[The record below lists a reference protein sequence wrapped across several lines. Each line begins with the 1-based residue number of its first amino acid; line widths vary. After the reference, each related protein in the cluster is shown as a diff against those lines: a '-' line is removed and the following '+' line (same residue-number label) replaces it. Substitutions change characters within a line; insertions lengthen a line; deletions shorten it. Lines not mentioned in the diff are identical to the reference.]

1 MALKISNFNIVQGG
15 FHLTASLPSLEAGIY
30 AVIGPSGA
38 GKSSLLAAL
47 GGFMPLQ
54 SGAISWMGRDI
65 TFLAP
70 DKRPMAMLFQDNNLF
85 PHLSAA
91 RNISLALTSRAKLS
105 TGQAEQVEAALMRVG
120 LAGSG
125 AKKPAQL
132 SGGEQSRVAL
142 ARVLLQDKPVLLVD
156 EPFSALGPALKV
168 EMLDL
173 LADIARE
180 RGSLVMMVTH
190 DPADALRIAE
200 KIIVVAEGTAHPPA
214 QTQGLLQNPPPA
226 LAAYLG
232 TALNSTQN

>member
-1 MALKISNFNIVQGG
+1 MVLKINNLHIAQGG
-15 FHLTASLPSLEAGIY
+15 FRLTASLPSLESGIY

-47 GGFMPLQ
+47 GGFLPLQ
-54 SGAISWMGRDI
+54 SGEVSWSGHDI
-65 TFLAP
+65 TALSP

-85 PHLSAA
+85 PHLSAE
-91 RNISLALTSRAKLS
+91 RNIALALTSRAKLS
-105 TGQAEQVEAALMRVG
+105 NDQTEQVQAALKWVG

-125 AKKPAQL
+125 AKRPAQL

-142 ARVLLQDKPVLLVD
+142 ARVLLQDKPILLVD
-156 EPFSALGPALKV
+156 EPFSALGPALKAD
-168 EMLDL
+168 MLNL
-173 LADIARE
+173 LAELARE

-200 KIIVVAEGTAHPPA
+200 KTIVVAESTVHSPKDTGA
-214 QTQGLLQNPPPA
+214 LMQNPPPA

-232 TALNSTQN
+232 TV

>member
-1 MALKISNFNIVQGG
+1 MALKISNFNILQGG
-15 FHLTASLPSLEAGIY
+15 FHLTASLPSLAAGIY

-91 RNISLALTSRAKLS
+91 RNIALALTSRAKLS
-105 TGQAEQVEAALMRVG
+105 TGQAEQVEAALKRVG

-200 KIIVVAEGTAHPPA
+200 KTIVVAEGTAHPPE
-214 QTQGLLQNPPPA
+214 QTQGLLQNPTPA